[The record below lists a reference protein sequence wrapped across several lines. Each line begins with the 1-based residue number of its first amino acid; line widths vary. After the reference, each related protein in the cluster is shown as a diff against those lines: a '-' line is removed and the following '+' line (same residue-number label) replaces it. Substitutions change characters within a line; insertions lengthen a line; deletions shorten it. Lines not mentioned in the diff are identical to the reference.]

1 MPVHTVEQGEHL
13 SSIAAKYG
21 FQKVATIWDH
31 PDNAGLK
38 SKRKNPHILLPGDK
52 VVIPDKQRKE
62 ESRGTTK
69 LHSFQ
74 LAGEKLK
81 LKLAL
86 RDINDQ
92 PRSAVN
98 CTLIVEKES
107 KPVTTDGDGNI
118 TTDIPKT
125 ARTGKLVLPD
135 LEIPL
140 LIGHLDPV
148 EEQSGQMAR
157 LNNLGYEAGDP
168 QKPDK
173 EIFRSAV
180 EEFQCDQKISITG
193 DCDAAT
199 QAKLKSVHGC

>member
-21 FQKVATIWDH
+21 FQKVATIWEH

-38 SKRKNPHILLPGDK
+38 SQRKNPHILLPGDK

-86 RDINDQ
+86 RDINDK
-92 PRSAVN
+92 PRSGVK

-107 KPVTTDGDGNI
+107 KVVTSDGDGII

-148 EEQSGQMAR
+148 EEQSGQVAR

-173 EIFRSAV
+173 EIFRCAV

-193 DCDAAT
+193 DCDPAT

>member
-1 MPVHTVEQGEHL
+1 MPVHTVAQGEHL

-31 PDNAGLK
+31 PDNAELK
-38 SKRKNPHILLPGDK
+38 AERKNPHILLPGDK
-52 VVIPDKQRKE
+52 VVIPEKQRKVE
-62 ESRGTTK
+62 LRGTTK
-69 LHSFQ
+69 VHSFQ

-86 RDINDQ
+86 RDINDR
-92 PRSAVN
+92 PRAGLS
-98 CTLIVEKES
+98 CTLTIEGQA
-107 KPVTTDGDGNI
+107 KPVTSDGDGNI
-118 TTDIPKT
+118 ATEIPKT

-148 EEQSGQMAR
+148 EKQSGQMAR

-168 QKPDK
+168 AKPDK
-173 EIFRSAV
+173 EVFRSAV
-180 EEFQCDQKISITG
+180 EEFQCDQKLPVNG
-193 DCDAAT
+193 DCEGDT
-199 QAKLKSVHGC
+199 QAKLKTVHGC